1 MAWEQPGFK
10 ITSLEAPTTYWGNR
24 QYYGVSVSSSSPFIK
39 IAVNN
44 VSSSE
49 SPIGILQNA
58 PTLVGEE
65 AEVMVDGVSKAFCV
79 GAVLTG
85 KNFIF
90 STSGAITA
98 ASNGGA
104 YDTHWGPVLVG
115 ASSGGIASVLI
126 RPIGITT

>member
-10 ITSLEAPTTYWGNR
+10 ITSLEAPSTAFGNR
-24 QYYGVSVSSSSPFIK
+24 QYYGVAVSSSSPFIK
-39 IAVNN
+39 IPTNN

-49 SPIGILQNA
+49 SPLGILQNQ
-58 PTLVGEE
+58 PTITGEE
-65 AEVMVDGVSKAFCV
+65 AEVQVTGVSKAFCV

-98 ASNGGA
+98 ASNGSA
-104 YDTHWGPVLVG
+104 LDTHWGPVLVG
-115 ASSGGIASVLI
+115 ASSGELATVLI
-126 RPIGITT
+126 RPIGVTT